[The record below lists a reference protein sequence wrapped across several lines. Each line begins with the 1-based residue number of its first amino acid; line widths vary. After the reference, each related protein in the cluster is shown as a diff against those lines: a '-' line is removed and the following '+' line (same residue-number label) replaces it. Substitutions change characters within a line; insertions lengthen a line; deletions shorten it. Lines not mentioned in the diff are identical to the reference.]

1 MNTLKYNKN
10 KALCGKIKCY
20 KNCCES
26 KTVYE
31 KGRNLDFNFGSQKLI
46 VIGRKCV
53 KVHWLEKK
61 KQAKCGVQIQEPILR
76 SSK

>member
-10 KALCGKIKCY
+10 KTLCGKIKCY

-46 VIGRKCV
+46 VIGRKLCQSS
-53 KVHWLEKK
+53 LIRKK
-61 KQAKCGVQIQEPILR
+61 KT
-76 SSK
+76 SKMWGPDTGTNT

>member
-31 KGRNLDFNFGSQKLI
+31 KGRNLDFNFGS
-46 VIGRKCV
+46 
-53 KVHWLEKK
+53 
-61 KQAKCGVQIQEPILR
+61 
-76 SSK
+76 